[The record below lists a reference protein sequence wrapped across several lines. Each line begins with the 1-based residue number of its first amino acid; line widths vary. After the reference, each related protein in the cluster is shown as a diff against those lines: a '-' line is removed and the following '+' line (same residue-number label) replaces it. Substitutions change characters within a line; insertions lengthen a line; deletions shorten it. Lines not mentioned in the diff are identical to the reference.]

1 MNIKFIV
8 DSASDIPRDFAQENN
23 ICVIGLPLY
32 FSDGTQLRAWHDI
45 EPEEFY
51 ERLVNDPEIP
61 TTSQAPIPEVK
72 ALLEDGAKNYDATI
86 YFTLSSK
93 ASGTYQT
100 AHMIKNEVLEEYPD
114 AKIEIVDSMSYS
126 LYIVLMLKEA
136 IRLNN
141 AGKSLEEIVE
151 GAKDVRRHTNVYV
164 LVDTLKY
171 LEKGGRINK
180 ASLIA
185 GSLLN
190 IKPVLSVID
199 GIMESVDKFR
209 GSKTVIP
216 KLVQKAIAD
225 DCDLEDPQFCIVHS
239 NAADRAAQLW
249 DAVKEQCGEES
260 ELVMQ
265 SQIGASVGTHI
276 GPGTLALFYHTK
288 SPRKV
293 YEED

>member
-1 MNIKFIV
+1 MKIKFIV
-8 DSASDIPRDFAQENN
+8 DSASDIPKDYASKHD
-23 ICVIGLPLY
+23 ISVIGLPIY
-32 FSDGTQLRAWHDI
+32 FADGTQIRAWHDI
-45 EPEEFY
+45 TPEAFY
-51 ERLVNDPEIP
+51 DRLVKESEIP
-61 TTSQAPIPEVK
+61 TTSQAPLPEVK
-72 ALLEDGAKNYDATI
+72 DLLLDGAKNYDATV

-100 AHMIKNEVLEEYPD
+100 AHMLKNEILEEYPD

-126 LYIVLMLKEA
+126 LYIVLMLNEA

-141 AGKSLEEIVE
+141 EGKSLEEIIE
-151 GAKDVRRHTNVYV
+151 GAKNVRRHTNVYV

-190 IKPVLSVID
+190 IKPVLSVIN

-216 KLVQKAIAD
+216 KLVQKVISD
-225 DCDLEDPQFCIVHS
+225 DLDTENPHFCIVHS
-239 NAADRAAQLW
+239 NASDRAAQLW
-249 DAVKEQCGEES
+249 DAVKEQCGEDSVLEF
-260 ELVMQ
+260 E

-276 GPGTLALFYHTK
+276 GPGTLALFYRTK